1 MRTLIATGSVLLLAA
16 FAPPQR
22 APDSLDGIQ
31 QGPPKSWIPDPPP
44 KGPPLTFETLPAEP
58 SEPAPDP
65 VIPGQVKIGTEC
77 NSEKVEMSAAFS
89 AAVDAADEQHK
100 SGDYEAALKSAD
112 MASALANSDLQ
123 KYLVDVVR
131 GEVFKSM
138 RNRQGYE
145 ATLKSLIS
153 RDCFLLPGERE
164 IWQEYLDALLGR
176 TDL

>member
-1 MRTLIATGSVLLLAA
+1 VKAEVDWVMRTLIALGSVFLIAA

-22 APDSLDGIQ
+22 TLDSLDGVQ
-31 QGPPKSWIPDPPP
+31 QGPP
-44 KGPPLTFETLPAEP
+44 KGPPLTFNALPVEP

-65 VIPGQVKIGTEC
+65 VIPGQVKVGTEC
-77 NSEKVEMSAAFS
+77 NADRVVMTAEFS
-89 AAVDAADEQHK
+89 AAVDAADELHK

-112 MASALANSDLQ
+112 AAGALASSDLQ

-131 GEVFKSM
+131 GQVFKSM

-145 ATLKSLIS
+145 ATLKSLIA

-164 IWQEYLDALLGR
+164 IWQQYLDALQGR